1 MANKAKAIDINTLKN
16 ITPVPFTQTWHPV
29 HHADV
34 MDHATM
40 TLAGM
45 GLEPERSHIEVSQN
59 GMDMFATINLP
70 AEGHR
75 DSFSIG
81 IRNSMQQNFAL
92 GFVGGHRV
100 LCCSNMCFF
109 GDFVENRR
117 HTNGLTPEALHAFIC
132 DAILKAMAGSQ
143 DMRIF
148 YEDLHNYRLTE
159 DHRKVMTIEMME
171 NDILPPSKFFD
182 FQAAWNDELA
192 DNPFAGAESLAHF
205 HGAATRVLRTQ
216 SIANQQYRTLDLN
229 KLIERHVPTPGALAL
244 ATPAERFD
252 GIVRTN
258 DFRQLTGAVRLSRS
272 PRRERRNR

>member
-1 MANKAKAIDINTLKN
+1 MANKAKVIDIDMLKN

-34 MDHATM
+34 MEHATM
-40 TLAGM
+40 SLAGM
-45 GLEPERSHIEVSQN
+45 GLEPEHSRIEVSQN
-59 GMDMFATINLP
+59 GMDMFATVNLP

-109 GDFVENRR
+109 GDFTEQRR

-143 DMRIF
+143 DMRLF

-205 HGAATRVLRTQ
+205 HGAATRILRTQ

-229 KLIERHVPTPGALAL
+229 KLIERHIPQGATKAL
-244 ATPAERFD
+244 PAPAVNAGPAINTRM
-252 GIVRTN
+252 VRGTH
-258 DFRQLTGAVRLSRS
+258 RL
-272 PRRERRNR
+272 RRAGQ